1 MKKIIGL
8 ILLVGGIGLG
18 VYAYNQS
25 QDDKATLKIGDIEL
39 SAKDKKASNETLIL
53 YAVAGI
59 AVLGGLGMVT
69 RK

>member
-18 VYAYNQS
+18 IFAFNQS
-25 QDDKATLKIGDIEL
+25 KDDKATLKIGDIEL
-39 SAKDKKASNETLIL
+39 SAKDKEASSQTIIL
-53 YAVAGI
+53 YVISGI
-59 AVLGGLGMVT
+59 AVLGGLGMVS